1 VTTDFLN
8 AQLPI
13 AAATTAG
20 QYLRTLTA
28 GSHHFVSPLC
38 NLHLFGIGATGHIQ
52 NVRGS
57 YAQNRL
63 LHYYTVDSFDILSG
77 TFLGRYVERRLLYC
91 YFTILARILLTH
103 SNYFLR
109 LRRNSKRR
117 LLYYYYSR
125 CRAQGNRI
133 LLLAFLPA
141 QISVWNFLRS

>member
-57 YAQNRL
+57 YARNRL
-63 LHYYTVDSFDILSG
+63 LHYYTVDSFDILFS
-77 TFLGRYVERRLLYC
+77 RKVRRTALALL
-91 YFTILARILLTH
+91 
-103 SNYFLR
+103 
-109 LRRNSKRR
+109 
-117 LLYYYYSR
+117 LLYYFSKNSTDTFKLLSQ
-125 CRAQGNRI
+125 ATPKFQTALA
-133 LLLAFLPA
+133 LLLLF
-141 QISVWNFLRS
+141 